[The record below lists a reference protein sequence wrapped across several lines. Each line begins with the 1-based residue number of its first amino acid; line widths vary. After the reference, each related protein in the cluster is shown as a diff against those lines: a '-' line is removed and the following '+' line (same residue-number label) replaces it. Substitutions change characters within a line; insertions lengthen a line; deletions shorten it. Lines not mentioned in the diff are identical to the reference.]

1 MSETRNVVIV
11 TGIPGVGK
19 TTVINTAIEMIKEKH
34 NEEVLMLNFG
44 SEMFEVASER
54 GLVQDRDELR
64 KMVTAKQREVQRLAG
79 KAIAEKAKS
88 TRVIVDTHTL
98 IQTPNGF
105 LIGLPEWVVKAIE
118 PKTLV
123 LVEAKPENIA
133 SRRSDDETRTRD
145 EQFVDDIRI
154 HQEMCRA
161 TAVAAATL
169 TGATVRIIKNQEG
182 KVEEAAMQLAD
193 TLME

>member
-1 MSETRNVVIV
+1 VSETRNVIIV

-19 TTVINTAIEMIKEKH
+19 TTVINTAIEMVKEKH
-34 NEEVLMLNFG
+34 NEDVLMLNIG
-44 SEMFEVASER
+44 TEMFEVASQK
-54 GLVQDRDELR
+54 GYIKDRDELR
-64 KMVTAKQREVQRLAG
+64 KMVTSRQREVQRLAG
-79 KAIAEKAKS
+79 ERIAEKAKS
-88 TRVIVDTHTL
+88 ARAIVDTHTL
-98 IQTPNGF
+98 IQTKNGF
-105 LIGLPEWVVKAIE
+105 LIGLPEWVVRPIE
-118 PKTLV
+118 PKTII

-133 SRRSDDETRTRD
+133 SRRSTDETRTRD

-182 KVEEAAMQLAD
+182 KVEEAAMQLAE

>member
-19 TTVINTAIEMIKEKH
+19 TTVINTAIEMVKEKH
-34 NEEVLMLNFG
+34 GEEVLILNFG
-44 SEMFEVASER
+44 TEMFEVASQR
-54 GLVQDRDELR
+54 GLIQDRDELR
-64 KMVTAKQREVQRLAG
+64 KMVTATQREVQRLAG
-79 KAIAEKAKS
+79 KAISEKAES
-88 TRVIVDTHTL
+88 ARVIVDTHTL

-133 SRRSDDETRTRD
+133 SRRSEDETRSRD
-145 EQFVDDIRI
+145 KQFIDDIRI

-161 TAVAAATL
+161 TAVGAATL

-182 KVEEAAMQLAD
+182 KVEEAAVQLAE